1 MVGSRAG
8 RASIVFT
15 KARRYLANSIVSNL
29 FLVSFISIH
38 IPLLFVIAYTMVAN
52 RVDLLVLIPGTLA
65 STVLGV
71 AVSFYFSFRVLG
83 PVRGVIKAVEEYRR
97 ARGLK
102 ALPRERRDEMVEL
115 SSSVE
120 GLLSEVSGMLDHLE
134 HKASTDSLTGLRNR
148 RWLFEQAALLFD
160 RARRET
166 SSVAVAIFDI
176 DHFKQFNDKYGHQ
189 AGDRV
194 LFTVA
199 ELAQMNVRTYDLLA
213 RIGGEEFC
221 IVMPNVTRQQAAQA
235 MERLREAIAVA
246 TPDDLDL
253 GRVTASFGLCVGFP
267 GQGGLKTMLVEADQ
281 ALYKS
286 KAEGRNRVTICAHRS
301 QAMS

>member
-1 MVGSRAG
+1 M
-8 RASIVFT
+8 
-15 KARRYLANSIVSNL
+15 
-29 FLVSFISIH
+29 
-38 IPLLFVIAYTMVAN
+38 
-52 RVDLLVLIPGTLA
+52 
-65 STVLGV
+65 GV
-71 AVSFYFSFRVLG
+71 AVSFYFSFRVLS

-102 ALPRERRDEMVEL
+102 EEPRQRRDEMVEL

-120 GLLSEVSGMLDHLE
+120 GLLSEVSHMLDHLE
-134 HKASTDSLTGLRNR
+134 HKANTDPLTGLRNR
-148 RWLFEQAALLFD
+148 RWLFEQAALVFD

-176 DHFKQFNDKYGHQ
+176 DHFKQFNDRYGHQ

-199 ELAQMNVRTYDLLA
+199 EMAQMNVRTYDLLA

-221 IVMPNVTRQQAAQA
+221 IVMPNVTRQQAAHA
-235 MERLREAIAVA
+235 MERLRLAIEAARI
-246 TPDDLDL
+246 DDLDV

-267 GQGGLKTMLVEADQ
+267 GQEGLKTMLMEADR
-281 ALYKS
+281 ALYSS
-286 KAEGRNRVTICAHRS
+286 KAEGRNRVSICAHRS